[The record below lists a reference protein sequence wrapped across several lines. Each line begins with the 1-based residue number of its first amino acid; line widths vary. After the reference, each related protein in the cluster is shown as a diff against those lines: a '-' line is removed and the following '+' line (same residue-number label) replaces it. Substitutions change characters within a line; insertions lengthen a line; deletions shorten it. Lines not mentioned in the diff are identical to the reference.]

1 MNEQSN
7 PSGASKLDETTE
19 NACPPSESSVQSSSS
34 DAVDQVTQLVAYL
47 DGELAA
53 DEVAVVEQR
62 LAEDEDY
69 REHLRQ
75 LQQSWDLLETLPRTS
90 VDEGF
95 TRSTVEMVALSVGQQ
110 VHQRLNKD
118 SWDRRLRLGMTGL
131 VAAVFAVGGF
141 GLVYERLTR
150 ENRQLMRDLPVI
162 DRVDLY
168 REVNS
173 IEFLE
178 KLASEGL
185 FDEEQTD
192 AP

>member
-1 MNEQSN
+1 MNEPSN
-7 PSGASKLDETTE
+7 PSGSSKPGQTTE
-19 NACPPSESSVQSSSS
+19 SVLRSSETPSRSSS
-34 DAVDQVTQLVAYL
+34 DDATDQVTQLVAYL

-62 LAEDEDY
+62 LAQDQDY

-75 LQQSWDLLETLPRTS
+75 LQQSWDLLESLPRTS
-90 VDEGF
+90 VNDDF
-95 TRSTVEMVALSVGQQ
+95 TRSTVEMVTVSVEQQ
-110 VHQRLNKD
+110 VHQRLNQE
-118 SWDRRLRLGMTGL
+118 SWNRRTRWVVSGL
-131 VAAVFAVGGF
+131 VAVVFACGGF

-150 ENRQLMRDLPVI
+150 ENRQLLKDLPVI
-162 DRVDLY
+162 ERVDLY

-178 KLASEGL
+178 KLAAEGL
-185 FDEEQTD
+185 FDEEEPD

>member
-7 PSGASKLDETTE
+7 PSGASKPGQTTE
-19 NACPPSESSVQSSSS
+19 SVLRSSETPSRSSS
-34 DAVDQVTQLVAYL
+34 DDATDQVTQLVAYL

-62 LAEDEDY
+62 LAQDQDY

-75 LQQSWDLLETLPRTS
+75 LQQSWDLLESLPRTS
-90 VDEGF
+90 VNDDF
-95 TRSTVEMVALSVGQQ
+95 TRSTVEMVTVSVEQQ
-110 VHQRLNKD
+110 VHQRLNQE
-118 SWDRRLRLGMTGL
+118 SWNRRTRWVVSGL
-131 VAAVFAVGGF
+131 VAVVFACGGF

-150 ENRQLMRDLPVI
+150 ENRQLLKDLPVI
-162 DRVDLY
+162 ERVDLY

-178 KLASEGL
+178 KLAAEGL
-185 FDEEQTD
+185 FDEEEPD

>member
-7 PSGASKLDETTE
+7 PSGSSKPGQTTE
-19 NACPPSESSVQSSSS
+19 SVLRSSETPSRSPS
-34 DAVDQVTQLVAYL
+34 DDATDQVTQLVAYL

-62 LAEDEDY
+62 LAQDQDY

-75 LQQSWDLLETLPRTS
+75 LQQSWDLLESLPRTS
-90 VDEGF
+90 VNDDF
-95 TRSTVEMVALSVGQQ
+95 TRSTVEMVTVSVEQQ
-110 VHQRLNKD
+110 VHQRLNQE
-118 SWDRRLRLGMTGL
+118 SWNRRTRWVVSGL
-131 VAAVFAVGGF
+131 VAVVFACGGF

-150 ENRQLMRDLPVI
+150 ENRQLLKDLPVI
-162 DRVDLY
+162 ERVDLY

-178 KLASEGL
+178 KLAAEGL
-185 FDEEQTD
+185 FDEEEPD

>member
-7 PSGASKLDETTE
+7 PSGSSKPDQTTE
-19 NACPPSESSVQSSSS
+19 SVLRSSETPSRSSS
-34 DAVDQVTQLVAYL
+34 DDATDQVTQLVAYL

-62 LAEDEDY
+62 LAQDQDY

-75 LQQSWDLLETLPRTS
+75 LQQSWDLLESLPRTS
-90 VDEGF
+90 VNDDF
-95 TRSTVEMVALSVGQQ
+95 TRSTVEMVTVSVEQQ
-110 VHQRLNKD
+110 VHQRLNQE
-118 SWDRRLRLGMTGL
+118 SWNRRTRWVVSGL
-131 VAAVFAVGGF
+131 VAVVFACGGF

-150 ENRQLMRDLPVI
+150 ENRQLLKDLPVI
-162 DRVDLY
+162 ERVDLY

-178 KLASEGL
+178 KLAAEGL
-185 FDEEQTD
+185 FDEEEPD

>member
-1 MNEQSN
+1 MNEPSN
-7 PSGASKLDETTE
+7 PSGSSKPDQTTE
-19 NACPPSESSVQSSSS
+19 SVLRSSETPSRSSS
-34 DAVDQVTQLVAYL
+34 DDATDQVTQLVAYL

-62 LAEDEDY
+62 LAQDQDY

-75 LQQSWDLLETLPRTS
+75 LQQSWDLLESLPRTS
-90 VDEGF
+90 VNDDF
-95 TRSTVEMVALSVGQQ
+95 TRSTVEMVTVSVEQQ
-110 VHQRLNKD
+110 VHQRLNQE
-118 SWDRRLRLGMTGL
+118 SWNRRTRWVVSGL
-131 VAAVFAVGGF
+131 VAVVFACGGF

-150 ENRQLMRDLPVI
+150 ENRQLLKDLPVI
-162 DRVDLY
+162 ERVDLY

-178 KLASEGL
+178 KLAAEGL
-185 FDEEQTD
+185 FDEEEPD

>member
-7 PSGASKLDETTE
+7 PSGSSKPGQTTE
-19 NACPPSESSVQSSSS
+19 SVLRSSETPSRSSS
-34 DAVDQVTQLVAYL
+34 DDATDQVTQLVAYL

-62 LAEDEDY
+62 LAQDQDY

-75 LQQSWDLLETLPRTS
+75 LQQSWDLLESLPRTS
-90 VDEGF
+90 VNDDF
-95 TRSTVEMVALSVGQQ
+95 TRSTVEMVTVSVEQQ
-110 VHQRLNKD
+110 VHQRLNQE
-118 SWDRRLRLGMTGL
+118 SWNRRTRWVVSGL
-131 VAAVFAVGGF
+131 VAVVFACGGF

-150 ENRQLMRDLPVI
+150 ENRQLLKDLPVI
-162 DRVDLY
+162 ERVDLY

-178 KLASEGL
+178 KLAAEGL
-185 FDEEQTD
+185 FDEEEPD